1 MFALKSI
8 AVTTAVIGFATT
20 TQIAFSQ
27 TSASQSG
34 APVTQVA
41 NSSAATEMSSGEVR
55 KLDKEN
61 KKVTLKHGPIKN
73 LDMPSMTMV
82 FQAKDA
88 SMLDKLVVGDK
99 VKFNA
104 ENLAG
109 SIVVTKLEITK

>member
-1 MFALKSI
+1 MLALRRS
-8 AVTTAVIGFATT
+8 
-20 TQIAFSQ
+20 
-27 TSASQSG
+27 
-34 APVTQVA
+34 
-41 NSSAATEMSSGEVR
+41 
-55 KLDKEN
+55 
-61 KKVTLKHGPIKN
+61 IKN